1 MSLKSKVKKAK
12 KKVKKSY
19 GSVKKY
25 VPTKTVKNVADVV
38 TGGRVSAVMRTVSDV
53 SADYG
58 KLKNI
63 FDDVKDVRSGSSDV
77 KTSVSYLGSGTSDV
91 KTSVSYSG
99 VSKDVK
105 RKGLL
110 DGLVD
115 WLLSIF

>member
-53 SADYG
+53 SADY
-58 KLKNI
+58 KKVKNI
-63 FDDVKDVRSGSSDV
+63 YDAAKDFITGPSDVR
-77 KTSVSYLGSGTSDV
+77 TNVSYSAGSGTSDV

-105 RKGLL
+105 RQGLI
-110 DGLVD
+110 D
-115 WLLSIF
+115 WLLSFL